1 MIRVEPKLLL
11 MEKDTLQLKESI
23 YLDNQKIGKTSEEL
37 AATIQN
43 LEATE
48 SQLKEKELQWSQLK
62 RCHLCAGED
71 LAQGSHHV
79 HKKGFAKREAGVD
92 VEGGQADGSL
102 GTPASEVSQKGH
114 GHKDQKS
121 KGTTSECTCFVRRL
135 FNQIELSREKG
146 KCLWLPTQ
154 A

>member
-11 MEKDTLQLKESI
+11 MEKDTLQLKERI
-23 YLDNQKIGKTSEEL
+23 YLNNQKIGKTSEEL

-48 SQLKEKELQWSQLK
+48 SQVKEKELQWSQLK

-71 LAQGSHHV
+71 LAQGSHV
-79 HKKGFAKREAGVD
+79 HKKGYAKREAGVD
-92 VEGGQADGSL
+92 VEGGQDDGSL
-102 GTPASEVSQKGH
+102 GTPALEMSQKGH

-121 KGTTSECTCFVRRL
+121 KGTISECTFFVRRL
-135 FNQIELSREKG
+135 LTR
-146 KCLWLPTQ
+146 
-154 A
+154 

>member
-11 MEKDTLQLKESI
+11 MEKDTLQLKERI
-23 YLDNQKIGKTSEEL
+23 YLNNQKIGKTSEEL

-71 LAQGSHHV
+71 LAQGSHV
-79 HKKGFAKREAGVD
+79 HKKGYAKREAGVD
-92 VEGGQADGSL
+92 VEGGQDDGSL
-102 GTPASEVSQKGH
+102 GTPALEMSQKGH

-121 KGTTSECTCFVRRL
+121 KGTISECTFFVRRL
-135 FNQIELSREKG
+135 LTR
-146 KCLWLPTQ
+146 
-154 A
+154 